1 MSGRQREF
9 LANSK
14 LCSQGDDVI
23 NSGRGDDIVFGRS
36 GSDQI
41 TSVEGNQL
49 GADFDI
55 IFGDDGIVKYQAV
68 SGEVTIDSRN
78 TGQGRLPSGDYRL
91 LEILSVEGGTA
102 GDDILGSGIGDD
114 ILIGGLGNDKLRS
127 GEGNDVLIGDS
138 GRILFNS
145 GHRSLIE
152 SMDSFN
158 QGGTNDLLSGG
169 DGANYLIG
177 GLGNDEILTGF
188 TDQDGFS
195 LILGDLGQINFE
207 YDAST
212 GINSVT
218 GMSSS
223 YPGIGGDDEISSNGS
238 SDWIIA
244 GLGSDQVSIP
254 TGAFLS
260 LGIGTLSPI
269 FNNSVQYLEWSV
281 LNSLEDST
289 GGSLIV
295 MNGFNLEE
303 NNRPILNR
311 SGLFG
316 EL

>member
-1 MSGRQREF
+1 
-9 LANSK
+9 
-14 LCSQGDDVI
+14 
-23 NSGRGDDIVFGRS
+23 
-36 GSDQI
+36 
-41 TSVEGNQL
+41 
-49 GADFDI
+49 
-55 IFGDDGIVKYQAV
+55 
-68 SGEVTIDSRN
+68 
-78 TGQGRLPSGDYRL
+78 
-91 LEILSVEGGTA
+91 
-102 GDDILGSGIGDD
+102 
-114 ILIGGLGNDKLRS
+114 
-127 GEGNDVLIGDS
+127 
-138 GRILFNS
+138 
-145 GHRSLIE
+145 
-152 SMDSFN
+152 
-158 QGGTNDLLSGG
+158 
-169 DGANYLIG
+169 
-177 GLGNDEILTGF
+177 
-188 TDQDGFS
+188 
-195 LILGDLGQINFE
+195 
-207 YDAST
+207 
-212 GINSVT
+212 
-218 GMSSS
+218 MSSS

>member
-1 MSGRQREF
+1 M
-9 LANSK
+9 
-14 LCSQGDDVI
+14 
-23 NSGRGDDIVFGRS
+23 
-36 GSDQI
+36 
-41 TSVEGNQL
+41 
-49 GADFDI
+49 
-55 IFGDDGIVKYQAV
+55 
-68 SGEVTIDSRN
+68 
-78 TGQGRLPSGDYRL
+78 
-91 LEILSVEGGTA
+91 
-102 GDDILGSGIGDD
+102 
-114 ILIGGLGNDKLRS
+114 
-127 GEGNDVLIGDS
+127 
-138 GRILFNS
+138 
-145 GHRSLIE
+145 
-152 SMDSFN
+152 
-158 QGGTNDLLSGG
+158 
-169 DGANYLIG
+169 IG